1 MTKSPPRLNKGPVK
15 EEPKEKYKHPVT
27 GHDVGALLFGIH
39 EHYPTCKREM
49 SKEHGEKIFYFEED
63 LLPILK
69 AIGVPEPIWGE
80 SKTLDDFLDESELA
94 WFMSDDF
101 KEKVAKTIQDDTW
114 GKGRPMIYMDEEGW
128 LVEHWSDGRIIR
140 KKKLK

>member
-1 MTKSPPRLNKGPVK
+1 
-15 EEPKEKYKHPVT
+15 
-27 GHDVGALLFGIH
+27 
-39 EHYPTCKREM
+39 M

-101 KEKVAKTIQDDTW
+101 KEKVAKTIEADTW
-114 GKGRPMIYMDEEGW
+114 GKGRPMIYMDDEGW
-128 LVEHWSDGRIIR
+128 LVEHWKDGRIIR
-140 KKKLK
+140 KKKLQ